1 MGLTHRSV
9 GAHAAAFGG
18 TRRAGERVVA
28 LAGNPNVGKST
39 LFNALTNAGAESAN
53 YPFCTIDPNTG
64 VVPVPDARLDKLAEI
79 WDTNKKTPAIVEFVD
94 IAGLVKGASKGEG
107 LGNKFLSNIRM
118 TDAIVHVVRCFDDEN
133 IMHVVADAGVAAP
146 VDPLGD
152 IETIDLELIMAD
164 LEMVNRRVEKATK
177 AAKGDKKFL
186 HEAEVFKAL
195 AAHLDAGKS
204 ARTFDCSDDDRAI
217 VETADLL
224 SLKPIIYAANM
235 DEAGF
240 ADCENNAYFR
250 SVRDLAAKEGA
261 QVLPICAKLEQ
272 DIAELDDPEER
283 AMFLEDLGIEQSG
296 LDRLIQCSYELL
308 GLISFLTYGTD
319 ECRAWTIKKGT
330 KAPQAAGKIHS
341 DIERG
346 FIRAETINF
355 SEMIACGS
363 VAAAKEKGLLR
374 SEGKEYVVKD
384 GDMIYFRFNV

>member
-1 MGLTHRSV
+1 MKLGIVGL
-9 GAHAAAFGG
+9 
-18 TRRAGERVVA
+18 
-28 LAGNPNVGKST
+28 PNVGKST
-39 LFNALTNAGAESAN
+39 LFNAITNAGAESAN
-53 YPFCTIDPNTG
+53 YPFCTIEPNVG
-64 VVPVPDARLDKLAEI
+64 VVAVPDARLDKLAEMYEP
-79 WDTNKKTPAIVEFVD
+79 DKKTPAVIEFVD
-94 IAGLVKGASKGEG
+94 IAGLVKGASSGAG
-107 LGNKFLSNIRM
+107 LGNRFLENIRR

-133 IMHVVADAGVAAP
+133 IMHVVADASQNVP

-152 IETIDLELIMAD
+152 IETIDLELVMAD
-164 LEMVNRRVEKATK
+164 LELVNRRIEKATK

-186 HEAEVFKAL
+186 HEAEVFRAL
-195 AAHLDAGKS
+195 ASHLDAGHS
-204 ARTFDCSDDDRAI
+204 ARTFACDDEDAALLAN
-217 VETADLL
+217 ADLL
-224 SLKPIIYAANM
+224 SLKPVIYAANM

-240 ADCENNAYFR
+240 AAYGENSYYRQVAE
-250 SVRDLAAKEGA
+250 LAAQEGA

-283 AMFLEDLGIEQSG
+283 AMFLADLGIERSG

-308 GLISFLTYGTD
+308 GLISFLTYGKD
-319 ECRAWTIKKGT
+319 ECRAWTIRKGT

-374 SEGKEYVVKD
+374 SEGKDYVVKD